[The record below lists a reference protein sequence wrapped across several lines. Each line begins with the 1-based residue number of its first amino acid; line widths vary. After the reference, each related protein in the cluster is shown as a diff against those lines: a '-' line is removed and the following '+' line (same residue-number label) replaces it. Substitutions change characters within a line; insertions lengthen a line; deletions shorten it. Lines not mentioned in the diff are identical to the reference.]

1 MVERRKLIKFGTSS
15 HVLSI
20 PNYWLRKHKLK
31 KGDLLYFEEN
41 KNGELVLFPEIQ
53 REEILKK
60 INIRANNKSI
70 ERLSREIFAA
80 YIFNYHLIVIS
91 GDHLNKIM
99 KDVRKI
105 LHSFVA
111 LEIIEEDDKKIVAKD
126 FLNLRD
132 VSVPENVR
140 RMDTIIRGMFEDMI
154 KSVYGEVDS
163 TIYERDFDVNR
174 FCFLILRAVHGA
186 MENPSTARILNI
198 QNKDLLAIWFLSI
211 NLEDIGD
218 EIKRISRFLGE
229 HKLDED
235 MKKSI
240 KSVFLEVHK
249 SYLEVMKAY
258 YTNDPER
265 AIHVDLVKDGL
276 IADCNKLFEKNPS
289 IGIGRIL
296 ERLKK
301 LISGI
306 GSIAWVVFGAKLTE
320 KDNLI
325 SKPG

>member
-41 KNGELVLFPEIQ
+41 KNGELVLFPELQ
-53 REEILKK
+53 REENLKK
-60 INIRANNKSI
+60 INIKANNKSI

-80 YIFNYHLIVIS
+80 YIFNFHLIVIS

-111 LEIIEEDDKKIVAKD
+111 LEIVEEDDRKIVAKD

-132 VSVPENVR
+132 VSVPDNVR
-140 RMDTIIRGMFEDMI
+140 RMDIIIRGMFEDMI
-154 KSVYGEVDS
+154 KSVHGEFNS
-163 TIYERDFDVNR
+163 TIYERDFDVNK

-186 MENPSTARILNI
+186 MENPSTARMLNI
-198 QNKDLLAIWFLSI
+198 QNKDLLTIWFLSI
-211 NLEDIGD
+211 NMEDIGD

-240 KSVFLEVHK
+240 RSILLDVQK

-258 YTNDPER
+258 YTNDTEL
-265 AIHVDLVKDGL
+265 AIRVDLVKDVL
-276 IADCNKLFEKNPS
+276 IIDCNKMFERYPS

-301 LISGI
+301 LVSGI
-306 GSIAWVVFGAKLTE
+306 GSIAWVVFGAGMAEEKKLI
-320 KDNLI
+320 K
-325 SKPG
+325 S